1 MVINKVKQ
9 IALLT
14 KAGGQFLKVKFPD
27 RFPDNDSFPAP
38 ILFYPFVKRL
48 PLEVIRLM
56 GVPDISYDDTDSK
69 VTTWSRTSPGMDCLS
84 IS

>member
-1 MVINKVKQ
+1 MKQ

-14 KAGGQFLKVKFPD
+14 KAGGQILKEKFPD
-27 RFPDNDSFPAP
+27 RFPDDDSFPAP

-56 GVPDISYDDTDSK
+56 GVPEISYDDTDSK
-69 VTTWSRTSPGMDCLS
+69 VAAWIRTSPGMDCLS